1 MPVYGKRMEKYA
13 PAPTEDVKTIE
24 KRFVFPKITVVQ
36 IILIAIII
44 AYVYR
49 ARKMNGMVVGAL
61 ALAVALLHMYDHI
74 FLLKRGPER
83 SIRFPINHERYEMA
97 SNMLRRSLKRATE
110 GYTCQACK

>member
-24 KRFVFPKITVVQ
+24 KRFVFPKVTVVQ
-36 IILIAIII
+36 IILILIIL
-44 AYVYR
+44 AYVYK

-61 ALAVALLHMYDHI
+61 TLTIALLHVYDHL
-74 FLLKRGPER
+74 FLVKRGPER
-83 SIRFPINHERYEMA
+83 SIKFPINNERYEMA
-97 SNMLRRSLKRATE
+97 SNMLRRSLQRSAE